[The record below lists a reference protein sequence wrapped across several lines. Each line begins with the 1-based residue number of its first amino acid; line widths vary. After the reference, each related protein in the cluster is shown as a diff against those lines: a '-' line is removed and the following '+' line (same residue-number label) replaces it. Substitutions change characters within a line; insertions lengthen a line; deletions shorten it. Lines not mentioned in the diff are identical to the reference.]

1 MHSNRV
7 IALVVATLV
16 LAATVAGAQGTAA
29 RTGRADRA
37 QAKIAAQRSM
47 RDGLLRGVKLSDAE
61 KARMK
66 EVQAKYRTD
75 AMAFRES
82 MKPALAEARA
92 ARQRGDTAAVR
103 AVLDRTRVER
113 AKARTLRE
121 QHVAAVR
128 LALSAENQETFDA
141 NVKQVKAQ
149 AASRIKAG
157 RGDGARH
164 GRTPG
169 KALGRMR
176 PNT

>member
-16 LAATVAGAQGTAA
+16 SAATVASAQGTAA
-29 RTGRADRA
+29 RTGHRAH
-37 QAKIAAQRSM
+37 AKVAAQRGM

-113 AKARTLRE
+113 EKARTLRE

-128 LALSAENQETFDA
+128 SVLSAENQETFDA

-157 RGDGARH
+157 RRDGARH
-164 GRTPG
+164 GRAPG